1 MIDFRYH
8 LISLIAVFLALGL
21 GILMGSVVLDD
32 RLVERLQ
39 DRVSETIR
47 SNGDLRARI
56 NDLDG
61 RLTAFDEFANEAV
74 APLVDEALL
83 GQTVVLVEI
92 DGTDGAIVEGVRET
106 IEQAGGE
113 VATSLLL
120 TERFALRDATERD
133 QLALIL
139 GSSADSVRELQAEA
153 ATMLGQRMAAA
164 ASRNAERGG
173 AVNQR
178 FEQLIEDLRENDY
191 IGVDSDEDSA
201 IVPAGTVF
209 LFLGGSESDP
219 PFDATSLSLD
229 LANSLADSGAPVL
242 VAGSTRGSWGLVD
255 AFRDDGKAQTQVST
269 VDNADTVPGRIA
281 VALALGEARR
291 GLVGH
296 YGQRDGAEQA
306 LPEVSSG
313 G

>member
-39 DRVSETIR
+39 ARVSETIR

-61 RLTAFDEFANEAV
+61 RLTAFEEFASAAE
-74 APLVDEALL
+74 APLIDETLL
-83 GQTVVLVEI
+83 GETVVLIEI
-92 DGTDGAIVEGVRET
+92 EGTDGALVEGVRET
-106 IEQAGGE
+106 IERAGGE
-113 VATSLLL
+113 VATALVL
-120 TERFALRDATERD
+120 TERFSLSDRTERD

-139 GSSADSVRELQAEA
+139 GSSSDTARDLRTEV
-153 ATMLGQRMAAA
+153 ATTLGQEMSAA

-173 AVNQR
+173 PVNER
-178 FEQLIEDLRENDY
+178 FLQLMTELRENDF

-201 IVPAGTVF
+201 LVPAGT
-209 LFLGGSESDP
+209 LFMLLGGSEGEP
-219 PFDATSLSLD
+219 AFDAIPIALT
-229 LANSLADSGAPVL
+229 LANSLADGGAPAL
-242 VAGSTRGSWGLVD
+242 AAGTTRGAWGFVT

-269 VDNADTVPGRIA
+269 VDNADTIPGRIA
-281 VALALGEARR
+281 VVLALDEVER

-296 YGQRDGAEQA
+296 YGQEDGAEQA
-306 LPEVSSG
+306 LPEASSG

>member
-56 NDLDG
+56 NELDG
-61 RLTAFDEFANEAV
+61 RLTAFDEFANEAQG
-74 APLVDEALL
+74 PLVNEVLL
-83 GQTVVLVEI
+83 GQTVVLIEI
-92 DGTDGAIVEGVRET
+92 DGTDGGIVEGVRET

-164 ASRNAERGG
+164 ASRDAERGG

-178 FEQLIEDLRENDY
+178 FEQLIEELRENDY

-209 LFLGGSESDP
+209 LFLGGSESEP
-219 PFDATSLSLD
+219 PFEATPLSLD

-242 VAGSTRGSWGLVD
+242 VAGSTRGTWGFVD

-281 VALALGEARR
+281 VALALAESRR

-296 YGQRDGAEQA
+296 YGQRDGAEQS

>member
-61 RLTAFDEFANEAV
+61 RLTAFDEFATEAQG
-74 APLVDEALL
+74 PLVGDRLV
-83 GQTVVLVEI
+83 GQTVVLIEI
-92 DGTDGAIVEGVRET
+92 DGTDGGTVEDVRET

-120 TERFALRDATERD
+120 TERFALSDPTERD

-139 GSSADSVRELQAEA
+139 GSSADSVRELQTEVG
-153 ATMLGQRMAAA
+153 TTLGQRMAAA

-173 AVNQR
+173 AVNAR
-178 FEQLIEDLRENDY
+178 FEQLIEELRENDY

-209 LFLGGSESDP
+209 LFLGGSETEP
-219 PFDATSLSLD
+219 PFDPVLLSLS

-242 VAGSTRGSWGLVD
+242 VAGSTRGTWGFVD

-281 VALALGEARR
+281 VALALEEARR

-306 LPEVSSG
+306 IPEVSSG